1 MAKPKPILP
10 IIALLITSILWGIN
24 APVIKLG
31 LESIPVSIFISIKFI
46 IISLLLLPFAVKTW
60 KPLKSK
66 ELGVLI
72 LGSLIWFTANNLALN
87 FGLHDAPSINSGII
101 NLLGP
106 LLLFMLSAEFLKER
120 ISLRSFIGVLI
131 AFVGAMVIIGRPWE
145 IASGNQTV
153 LLGNVLLL
161 VSVLCSVIGILI
173 VKPVLKKTSTA
184 QATFIYLFAGV
195 APIAL
200 YSLTQLKSWGIH
212 DITTGGWEAL
222 AYSVVAL
229 PPANLL
235 FMYGLKYKQAHGVA
249 VYEYLQA
256 VTVII
261 AAWFILGEHPS
272 PTFVVGATLVFLGVY
287 LAEFSKSTKSRLTNF
302 KQRV

>member
-1 MAKPKPILP
+1 MSKPKSFLP
-10 IIALLITSILWGIN
+10 VLALIVTSVLWGIN
-24 APVIKLG
+24 APIIKLG
-31 LESIPVSIFISIKFI
+31 LESIPVPIFISIKFL
-46 IISLLLLPFAVKTW
+46 IISLFLLPFAIKTW

-101 NLLGP
+101 NLFGP

-120 ISLRSFIGVLI
+120 ISLRSFIGVLV
-131 AFVGAMVIIGRPWE
+131 AFAGGMVIIGKPWE
-145 IASGNQTV
+145 AAVSGQTV
-153 LLGNVLLL
+153 LLGNILLL

-173 VKPVLKKTSTA
+173 IKPVLKKTSTY

-195 APIAL
+195 APIAC
-200 YSLTQLKSWGIH
+200 YALTQLRGWSVH
-212 DITTGGWEAL
+212 DITHGGYVAL
-222 AYSVVAL
+222 AYSLLAL

-235 FMYGLKYKQAHGVA
+235 FMYGLKYKQAHSVGV
-249 VYEYLQA
+249 YDYLQA
-256 VTVII
+256 VSVII

-272 PTFVVGATLVFLGVY
+272 PTFSIGAVLVFLGVY
-287 LAEFSKSTKSRLTNF
+287 LAEA
-302 KQRV
+302 KQRRKMLPRN